1 MEDSHGN
8 IVCRVGLEYLGVSAV
23 ASVIE
28 QPAFAPSPWAIVAIL
43 AIYLLPHVLTGL
55 IAGFLVSFIPTRR
68 RLGASSWVGFGCGV
82 LGLLLNFG
90 VMFALQK
97 VWPEVAPSIGD
108 LGVVHFATM
117 AFGGVLALCLVRGL
131 VRRHRRM

>member
-1 MEDSHGN
+1 MWEYCLPGW
-8 IVCRVGLEYLGVSAV
+8 VGILGGVSAV

-28 QPAFAPSPWAIVAIL
+28 QPVFDLSPWFIVALL
-43 AIYLLPHVLTGL
+43 AILLLPHVLTGL
-55 IAGFLVSFIPTRR
+55 IAGFLASFIPHRR
-68 RLGASSWVGFGCGV
+68 RMGASSWVGFGCGV

>member
-1 MEDSHGN
+1 MGILSA
-8 IVCRVGLEYLGVSAV
+8 GLGWSTWGVSAV

-131 VRRHRRM
+131 VRRHRRV

>member
-1 MEDSHGN
+1 MGISS
-8 IVCRVGLEYLGVSAV
+8 VGLVGSTWGIGLAAGVAELQHGFPSAWM
-23 ASVIE
+23 ILFG
-28 QPAFAPSPWAIVAIL
+28 FAIF
-43 AIYLLPHVLTGL
+43 LLPHVLLGL
-55 IAGFLVSFIPTRR
+55 IAGFLVSFIPPRR

-97 VWPEVAPSIGD
+97 VWPEVAPSFGEV
-108 LGVVHFATM
+108 GVVHFATM

-131 VRRHRRM
+131 VRRHRRV